1 MRDMEEHEQEWRR
14 RVEMKLDHVSEA
26 IVSLARMEER
36 MITLF
41 NRMDMYDKRQTQIS
55 DRVGVV
61 YDRLIELEKASL
73 KIKTIEKIM
82 YIVGASAVSSLFWFI
97 QR

>member
-1 MRDMEEHEQEWRR
+1 MDQQQDTEWRR

-41 NRMDMYDKRQTQIS
+41 NRMDMYDKRQSQMG
-55 DRVGVV
+55 DRVGEV
-61 YDRLIELEKASL
+61 YDRLIDLEKASL
-73 KIKTIEKIM
+73 KIKAIERIM
-82 YIVGASAVSSLFWFI
+82 YIVGTAAVSSLFWFV
-97 QR
+97 QK

>member
-1 MRDMEEHEQEWRR
+1 VRIVDEHEQAWRR
-14 RVEMKLDHVSEA
+14 RVETKLDNVSEA
-26 IVSLARMEER
+26 IVTLARMEER

-41 NRMDMYDKRQTQIS
+41 NRMDTYDKRQTQIG